1 MKRNIVLSLILALFI
16 IPALAW
22 AGPQVSSKSYPK
34 NIKATSL
41 EASGNIAGATY
52 GSDGSI
58 TNAEFLYIN
67 SLSSNAQDQ
76 LDARCL
82 ESVFGTAIGTGLTL
96 DGTTLKTQAALQSI
110 AGLTETNGGLLY
122 GTADNAYAWLA
133 AGATTEIL
141 VGGGAGAPVWTTAT
155 GTGAPVRANN
165 PVLIA
170 PSLGDATATSIT
182 IDPSAI
188 PAIELTDSNTTD
200 KDPGVRFYGNATA
213 TGSGVEVYD
222 WEIAAQGAATV
233 GTMGDVI
240 SWVGATKILTLA
252 GSMAVS
258 TADVTCTDADDVC
271 IYNTAKAQ
279 LWITAGTDATGD
291 TMTVTAGSVA
301 GETRTFTLVGGTDD
315 VTIDVSTGTDS
326 TLTGASEDSVT
337 YRWDATT
344 TTWRIIA
351 GVGL

>member
-1 MKRNIVLSLILALFI
+1 MRKCILLIVFIFCLIPTTQGFSFDWFTGVPPGSDTEIPFNDSGQWGADTTLLYEKSTDTLKTVNAFLTDSGALSFYDDGNDTSVVI
-16 IPALAW
+16 
-22 AGPQVSSKSYPK
+22 GPVTDGTTTLPITGSIDVSGTVS
-34 NIKATSL
+34 
-41 EASGNIAGATY
+41 GATY

-58 TNAEFLYIN
+58 SDAE
-67 SLSSNAQDQ
+67 
-76 LDARCL
+76 
-82 ESVFGTAIGTGLTL
+82 
-96 DGTTLKTQAALQSI
+96 
-110 AGLTETNGGLLY
+110 LL
-122 GTADNAYAWLA
+122 GIDD
-133 AGATTEIL
+133 GATTEIP
-141 VGGGAGAPVWTTAT
+141 VGGGSGSPMVWTTAT

-200 KDPGVRFYGNATA
+200 EDTGVRFYGNATA
-213 TGSGVEVYD
+213 TGTGVEVYD
-222 WEIAAQGAATV
+222 WAIGAQGAATA
-233 GTMGDVI
+233 GTMGDVVAWTG
-240 SWVGATKILTLA
+240 SSKIFILA

-271 IYNTAKAQ
+271 IYNATKAQ

-315 VTIDVSTGTDS
+315 VTIDVSSGTDS
-326 TLTGASEDSVT
+326 TLTGASGDSVT
-337 YRWDATT
+337 YRWDLTN
-344 TTWRIIA
+344 TTWMIIA